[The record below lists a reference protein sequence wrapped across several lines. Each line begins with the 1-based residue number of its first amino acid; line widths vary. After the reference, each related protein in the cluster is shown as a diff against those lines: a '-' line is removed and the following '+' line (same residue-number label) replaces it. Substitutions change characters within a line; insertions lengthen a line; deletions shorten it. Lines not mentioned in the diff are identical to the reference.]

1 MEGGTGQHIL
11 PQSDS
16 EAGQMQEE
24 IADLPLLV
32 SRTRSSFSGQ
42 YIKRWDW
49 VKRILLA
56 LVNLNDC
63 RFVGAGLYN
72 IRHLYFWV
80 GVLFVCFLN
89 QGCCSEAATCS
100 HNMNQHLQYVLP
112 DNTRQGNMP
121 YH

>member
-1 MEGGTGQHIL
+1 MGLGEEDFTGFT
-11 PQSDS
+11 D
-16 EAGQMQEE
+16 
-24 IADLPLLV
+24 
-32 SRTRSSFSGQ
+32 
-42 YIKRWDW
+42 
-49 VKRILLA
+49 
-56 LVNLNDC
+56 LVNLNDY